1 MQKIKTF
8 FISHARFLNF
18 LHYTNRTSTQKNIW
32 NMKKSKFY
40 AMALLMPVALLSTAS
55 CSSDNEDEDTPVVC
69 PTTSTTRAISE
80 SSNDLAFPFF
90 DKVCAQH
97 KPNENVIVSPLSLT
111 EVLVMLSNGAKGETL
126 NQINALLG
134 TKDIPLEEQNSA
146 ISAINQYLISADSK
160 TSVAIANSQW
170 IDDDLKVKDE
180 YVQTNAKW
188 LNAETRNQDLATA
201 KTMNDINSWCDKNT
215 KGCIKKILDQP
226 LSENC
231 RLGLINALYF
241 KGMWAEKFNKDQTRE
256 EDFTNYDGAKSKVKM
271 MHQTEIFLAY
281 EGKDV
286 DMAEFDYGNGRFCM
300 DVILPHEG
308 KKLDECLKEFSSS
321 TFFEYVKESRER
333 DVIVS
338 MPRMEIDFNTSLIQP
353 LIDMGMKNAFMGG
366 LADFSG
372 ISDYDKLFID
382 KFIQATYI
390 KVDEEGT
397 EAAAVTA
404 AFFNKNSA
412 ADQEPSPLIFNMNR
426 PFAFIIREKDSNTI
440 LFMGKVRTL

>member
-1 MQKIKTF
+1 
-8 FISHARFLNF
+8 
-18 LHYTNRTSTQKNIW
+18 
-32 NMKKSKFY
+32 MKKSKFY

>member
-18 LHYTNRTSTQKNIW
+18 LHYTNRTSTPKNIW

-126 NQINALLG
+126 NQIISLIG
-134 TKDIPLEEQNSA
+134 TKDIPLEEQNFA
-146 ISAINQYLISADSK
+146 ISTLNQYLISADSK

-170 IDDDLKVKDE
+170 IDDELKVKDE
-180 YVQTNAKW
+180 YIQTNAKW
-188 LNAETRNQDLATA
+188 LNAETRNQDLATE

-215 KGCIKKILDQP
+215 QGCIKEILDEP
-226 LSENC
+226 LPYDC

-241 KGMWAEKFNKDQTRE
+241 KGVWAIKFDKDQTTDD
-256 EDFTNYDGAKSKVKM
+256 DFTNSNGSKTKVKM
-271 MHQTEIFLAY
+271 MHQRETFPAY
-281 EGKDV
+281 EGI
-286 DMAEFDYGNGRFCM
+286 DMDMVEFAYGNEKFCM

-308 KKLDECLKEFSSS
+308 KNLDECLKGFSSK
-321 TFFEYVKESRER
+321 TFSDYVKDSYGR
-333 DVIVS
+333 DVVVS
-338 MPRMEIDFNTSLIQP
+338 MPRMEIKFKTP
-353 LIDMGMKNAFMGG
+353 LDAPLMEMGMRNAFGG

-404 AFFNKNSA
+404 AFLNKNSA
-412 ADQEPSPLIFNMNR
+412 ADQEPTPLIFNMNR

>member
-1 MQKIKTF
+1 
-8 FISHARFLNF
+8 
-18 LHYTNRTSTQKNIW
+18 
-32 NMKKSKFY
+32 
-40 AMALLMPVALLSTAS
+40 MALMLPVALLSIVS
-55 CSSDNEDEDTPVVC
+55 CDNEDGPDDPPKPVIC
-69 PTTSTTRAISE
+69 PTSPITRAISD
-80 SSNDLAFPFF
+80 SSNDLAFPLL
-90 DKVCAQH
+90 DKVCAQQSPD
-97 KPNENVIVSPLSLT
+97 KNVIVSPLSLA

-180 YVQTNAKW
+180 YVNVNAKW

-215 KGCIKKILDQP
+215 KGCIKKILDEP
-226 LSENC
+226 LPDDC

-241 KGMWAEKFNKDQTRE
+241 KGMWSQKFDKDQTTE
-256 EDFTNYDGAKSKVKM
+256 EDFTNCDGAKSKVKM
-271 MHQTEIFLAY
+271 MHQTETFLAY

-308 KKLDECLKEFSSS
+308 KELENCLKDFSTT
-321 TFFEYVKESRER
+321 TFSKYINNTRR
-333 DVIVS
+333 INIAVS
-338 MPRMEIDFNTSLIQP
+338 MPRMELKFRTILNKP
-353 LIDMGMKNAFMGG
+353 LAELGMRNSFISGV
-366 LADFSG
+366 ADFSG
-372 ISDYDKLFID
+372 ITDYADLYIGKV
-382 KFIQATYI
+382 IQATYI
-390 KVDEEGT
+390 NVDEEGT

-404 AFFNKNSA
+404 AFELTSA
-412 ADQEPSPLIFNMNR
+412 GPDPNILPFNMNR
-426 PFAFIIREKDSNTI
+426 PFAFVIREKDSNTI
-440 LFMGKVRTL
+440 LFMGKVRKL

>member
-1 MQKIKTF
+1 
-8 FISHARFLNF
+8 
-18 LHYTNRTSTQKNIW
+18 
-32 NMKKSKFY
+32 
-40 AMALLMPVALLSTAS
+40 MALLMPVALLSTAS
-55 CSSDNEDEDTPVVC
+55 CSSDNEDKDTPVVC

-126 NQINALLG
+126 NQIISLIS

-146 ISAINQYLISADSK
+146 ISTLNQYLISADSK

-170 IDDDLKVKDE
+170 IDDELKVKDE
-180 YVQTNAKW
+180 YIQTNAKW
-188 LNAETRNQDLATA
+188 LNAETRNQDLATE

-215 KGCIKKILDQP
+215 QGCIKEILDEP
-226 LSENC
+226 LPDDC
-231 RLGLINALYF
+231 RLGLVNALYF
-241 KGMWAEKFNKDQTRE
+241 KGMWSKKFDKGNTTD
-256 EDFTNYDGAKSKVKM
+256 EDFTNSNGSKQKVKM
-271 MHQTEIFLAY
+271 MHQTEVFSAY
-281 EGKDV
+281 EGKDM
-286 DMAEFDYGNGRFCM
+286 DMVEFTYGDKRFCM

-308 KKLDECLKEFSSS
+308 KNLDECLKGFSSK
-321 TFFEYVKESRER
+321 TFSEYVNNSYGR
-333 DVIVS
+333 DVAVS
-338 MPRMEIDFNTSLIQP
+338 MPRMEIDFNTSLIKP
-353 LIDMGMKNAFMGG
+353 LIDMGMKNAFIGG

-372 ISDYDKLFID
+372 ITDYDKLFIY

-404 AFFNKNSA
+404 AFLNKYTSA
-412 ADQEPSPLIFNMNR
+412 GQEPTPLIFNMNR
-426 PFAFIIREKDSNTI
+426 PFVFIIREKDSNTI